1 MDTQPI
7 LELKNIQKQYPG
19 VLALSD
25 VSLSFLPGEV
35 HAIVGE
41 NGAGKSTL
49 IKVITGAI
57 EPTAGEIHFQG
68 RLVAHQNP
76 IASMEAGI
84 ACIYQEFNL
93 VPYLSVM
100 ENVFFG
106 SEPVKNG
113 FIDYRQMRERTA
125 AILKELDIE
134 IDPGQTV
141 ADLSVG
147 FQQIVEIA
155 KALTREVK
163 VLIMDEPSAPLTNK
177 ELGALFAIVRNLRE
191 KGVTIIYIS
200 HRLEEIFELSNRVT
214 VMRDGQYIT
223 TMDTADTDRD
233 GLIKLMVGRDLVD
246 EFPDEDIDKGETIFR
261 VENLN
266 TRLLKHI
273 SFEVRRGEIL
283 GFAGLVGAGRTETAR
298 AVYGAD
304 PIDSGR
310 IYIHDKEVRI
320 GSPIDAIN
328 NGIGMIPED
337 RKQHGILA
345 LLSIR
350 KNMTYSALP
359 KYIRRGLIWRSKEV
373 TDTRDMKKKLRVKT
387 PNLEVLVSA
396 LSGGNQQ
403 KVVLAKTLL
412 TDSDIIIFDEPTR
425 GIDVGAKQE
434 IYLLMKNLARAGK
447 AIIMISSEMPELIGM
462 SDRVLIMYE
471 GRIVKE
477 LPRARFSQETILR
490 YACGQEAGED
500 SVHEA
505 QAA

>member
-1 MDTQPI
+1 MSAHPI
-7 LELKNIQKQYPG
+7 LELKNIKKQYPG

-25 VSLSFLPGEV
+25 VSLSFEPGEV

-49 IKVITGAI
+49 IKIITGAI

-68 RLVAHQNP
+68 RQVMHQNP
-76 IASMEAGI
+76 IASMDAGI
-84 ACIYQEFNL
+84 SCIYQEFNL
-93 VPYLSVM
+93 IPYLSVM

-113 FIDYRQMRERTA
+113 FIDYQKMRERTSS
-125 AILKELDIE
+125 ILESLDIE
-134 IDPGQTV
+134 IDPSQTV

-177 ELGALFAIVRNLRE
+177 ELDALFAIVKTLRK

-200 HRLEEIFELSNRVT
+200 HRLEEIFELSDRVT
-214 VMRDGQYIT
+214 VMRDGQFIC
-223 TMDTADTDRD
+223 TMDTGETDRD

-246 EFPDEDIDKGETIFR
+246 EFPDEDIEKGEVILR
-261 VENLN
+261 VENVN
-266 TRLLKHI
+266 SELLKGI

-304 PIDSGR
+304 SIDTGR
-310 IYIHDKEVRI
+310 IYLHDKEVRI
-320 GSPIDAIN
+320 LSPIDAIKK
-328 NGIGMIPED
+328 GIGMIPED

-350 KNMTYSALP
+350 KNMTYSALG
-359 KYIRRGLIWRSKEV
+359 KYIRRGLIWRKKENN
-373 TDTRDMKKKLRVKT
+373 DTRDMKKKLLVKA
-387 PNLEVLVSA
+387 PNLDVLVST

-412 TDSDIIIFDEPTR
+412 TDSEIIIFDEPTR

-462 SDRVLIMYE
+462 SDRILIMHE

-477 LPRARFSQETILR
+477 LPRAKFSQETILS
-490 YACGQEAGED
+490 YACGLNDNMNREQQ
-500 SVHEA
+500 A

>member
-1 MDTQPI
+1 M
-7 LELKNIQKQYPG
+7 
-19 VLALSD
+19 LALD
-25 VSLSFLPGEV
+25 DFSLSFLPGEV

-49 IKVITGAI
+49 IKIITGAI
-57 EPTAGEIHFQG
+57 SPTKGEIYYQ
-68 RLVAHQNP
+68 REKVAHQNP

-84 ACIYQEFNL
+84 SCIYQEFNL

-106 SEPVKNG
+106 SEPVKHG
-113 FIDYRQMRERTA
+113 LIDYRAMGRKTTEILRT
-125 AILKELDIE
+125 LDID
-134 IDPGQTV
+134 IDPQQRV
-141 ADLSVG
+141 SELSVG

-155 KALTREVK
+155 KALTRDVK

-177 ELGALFAIVRNLRE
+177 ELDSLFDIVKNLRK

-200 HRLEEIFELSNRVT
+200 HRLEEIFKLSDRVT
-214 VMRDGQYIT
+214 VMRDGQFIK
-223 TMDTADTDRD
+223 TMQTGETDQE
-233 GLIKLMVGRDLVD
+233 GLIKLMVGRELVND
-246 EFPDEDIDKGETIFR
+246 YPDDDVEKREAIFR

-266 TRLLKHI
+266 TSLLKNI
-273 SFEVRRGEIL
+273 AFEVRKGEIL

-304 PIDSGR
+304 PLTSGR
-310 IYIHDKEVRI
+310 IYVNDKEVKI
-320 GSPIDAIN
+320 ASPLDAIK

-337 RKQHGILA
+337 RKHQGILA
-345 LLSIR
+345 LLSIK
-350 KNMTYSALP
+350 KNMTYSALG
-359 KYIRRGLIWRSKEV
+359 KYIRNGIIWDTKELV
-373 TDTRDMKKKLRVKT
+373 DCQDMKEKLRVKA
-387 PNLEVLVSA
+387 PSLEVLVSS

-462 SDRVLIMYE
+462 SDRILIMYE
-471 GRIVKE
+471 GSIVKE
-477 LPRARFSQETILR
+477 LPRRKFSQETILL
-490 YACGQEAGED
+490 YACGQ
-500 SVHEA
+500 HESQQTA
-505 QAA
+505 TSTTM

>member
-1 MDTQPI
+1 MGAQPI
-7 LELKNIQKQYPG
+7 LELKKIQKQYPG

-25 VSLSFLPGEV
+25 FSLSFLPGEV
-35 HAIVGE
+35 HAVVGE

-57 EPTAGEIHFQG
+57 EPTSGSIHFQG
-68 RLVAHQNP
+68 QLVAHQNP

-93 VPYLSVM
+93 IPYLSVM

-125 AILKELDIE
+125 AILKELAIE
-134 IDPGQTV
+134 IDPGQKV

-163 VLIMDEPSAPLTNK
+163 VLIMDEPSAPLTTK
-177 ELGALFAIVRNLRE
+177 ELDSLFTIVRNLRK

-200 HRLEEIFELSNRVT
+200 HRLEEIFELSDRVT

-223 TMDTADTDRD
+223 TMDITETDRD

-246 EFPDEDIDKGETIFR
+246 EFPDEDIEKGEVLFR

-266 TRLLKHI
+266 THLLKNI

-304 PIDSGR
+304 PIETGR
-310 IYIHDKEVRI
+310 IYLHDKEVRI
-320 GSPIDAIN
+320 LSPIDAIK

-350 KNMTYSALP
+350 KNMTYSALA
-359 KYIRRGLIWRSKEV
+359 KYVRRGLIWRNKESS
-373 TDTRDMKKKLRVKT
+373 DTQDMKKKLRVKA
-387 PNLEVLVSA
+387 PSLEVLVSS

-462 SDRVLIMYE
+462 SDRVLVMYE

-477 LPRARFSQETILR
+477 LPRAKFSQETILH
-490 YACGQEAGED
+490 YACGQEDTTNEM
-500 SVHEA
+500 
-505 QAA
+505 AASRAA